1 MSSSTNNR
9 HSDHNRGGSNNNNN
23 NNNSNNNN
31 NNNSNNNNHPFRRSK
46 SNPDDSSNGTGTDAN
61 SSTLNTTAYTT
72 ALLGSNSNGIVNADH
87 LPLMQQQQ
95 QRNADGTYSYNIEDM
110 SLIALLS
117 RVNSLSS
124 VPQQLPIPS
133 FSSSSSLPPS
143 LLVPTSLDNDDP
155 TMRVSQQH
163 HPQRTS
169 YMAYGEELLN
179 DESSSTT
186 TSVFTLSPF
195 MSHTTGS
202 VTSGSNSSSR
212 SSSIPFVSHPQSP
225 STSSATATASLP
237 EHQLTLL
244 RNILDMATL
253 IGSISSST
261 EMPQQRR
268 NQIRHLNHTG
278 TDMPNGSDHHDSMS
292 PPSNGKLNR
301 RRHSFPPRQ

>member
-1 MSSSTNNR
+1 M
-9 HSDHNRGGSNNNNN
+9 
-23 NNNSNNNN
+23 
-31 NNNSNNNNHPFRRSK
+31 
-46 SNPDDSSNGTGTDAN
+46 
-61 SSTLNTTAYTT
+61 
-72 ALLGSNSNGIVNADH
+72 
-87 LPLMQQQQ
+87 QQQ

-155 TMRVSQQH
+155 TMRVSQYHHH

-169 YMAYGEELLN
+169 HMVYGEELLN
-179 DESSSTT
+179 DESSSASTT
-186 TSVFTLSPF
+186 TSVYSWSPF

-202 VTSGSNSSSR
+202 VTNGRNNSSSR

-225 STSSATATASLP
+225 STSSATAAASSP
-237 EHQLTLL
+237 EQQLTLL

-261 EMPQQRR
+261 EMPQQQQRR

>member
-1 MSSSTNNR
+1 MSSSTNNH

-23 NNNSNNNN
+23 NNNNNSNNN

-133 FSSSSSLPPS
+133 FSSSSSLPSS

-155 TMRVSQQH
+155 TMRVSQYHHH

-169 YMAYGEELLN
+169 HMVYGEELLN
-179 DESSSTT
+179 DESSS
-186 TSVFTLSPF
+186 SVFSWSPF

-225 STSSATATASLP
+225 STSSATAAASSP
-237 EHQLTLL
+237 EQQLTLL

-261 EMPQQRR
+261 EMPQQQQRR

-278 TDMPNGSDHHDSMS
+278 TDMPNGSDHHDHMS
-292 PPSNGKLNR
+292 PPPNGR